1 MYLLYLPG
9 FEFDYAIRVEGCRGV
24 LTIND
29 EKRFIGRGEMLR
41 VALWFAMAALFPR
54 RDVK

>member
-1 MYLLYLPG
+1 MKLPG
-9 FEFDYAIRVEGCRGV
+9 FKFDYALRVEGCRGV

-41 VALWFAMAALFPR
+41 VALWFATAALFPR
-54 RDVK
+54 KDLK

>member
-1 MYLLYLPG
+1 MKLPG

-24 LTIND
+24 LSIND

>member
-1 MYLLYLPG
+1 MKLPG
-9 FEFDYAIRVEGCRGV
+9 FKFDYAIRVTGCRPV

-41 VALWFAMAALFPR
+41 LALWFTKSALFPR